1 MRHRGIRLMAGL
13 SAAVVVAVA
22 VAAVLVSTSRV
33 GAQSAAPAPPAAK
46 PEMRENC
53 PGLVASRAPRATPA
67 ALQLAV
73 LATGEV
79 RLTYVGHATF
89 LIESPQGVRVATDY
103 NDYVRPWMLPDVVT
117 MNHAHST
124 HYTDRPDPGIKLVLR
139 GWRDDGTPAGHDL
152 TFKDVHIRS
161 VSTNTRTWT
170 GETERY
176 GNSIF
181 VFEIGGLCIAHLG
194 HLHHTLTQ
202 SQLDELGRMD
212 VVMAPVDGSYTLDL
226 DGMVEVLQSLHA
238 QTIIPMH
245 YFNTYTLERFLSRMR
260 QTYRVELHETP
271 SLVVSKTTLPSSP
284 TVVVRCSGHWTMPR
298 ASRYRADYH
307 KEPAVMGLEGKVCV
321 ITGATSVAS
330 RARLRARSW
339 RGRARASCSSARDEA
354 PRRGDARA
362 PESASAPGRRAL
374 ASITRISGPSRR

>member
-1 MRHRGIRLMAGL
+1 MRRGFRLAALVM
-13 SAAVVVAVA
+13 SAL
-22 VAAVLVSTSRV
+22 AAACLASRAR
-33 GAQSAAPAPPAAK
+33 AQSAAPTPPAAK

-53 PGLVASRAPRATPA
+53 PGLVASRAPRAVPA
-67 ALQLAV
+67 ALRLAE
-73 LATGEV
+73 LAAGEV

-89 LIESPQGVRVATDY
+89 LIESPQQVRVATDY
-103 NDYVRPWMLPDVVT
+103 NDYVRPWVLPDVIT

-139 GWRDDGTPAGHDL
+139 GWRDDGKAAGHDV

-161 VSTNTRTWT
+161 VSTNIRTWA

-212 VVMAPVDGSYTLDL
+212 VVMAPVDGNYTLDL
-226 DGMVEVLQSLHA
+226 DGMIEVLQSLHA

-245 YFNTYTLERFLSRMR
+245 FFNTFTLERFLSRMR

-284 TVVVRCSGHWTMPR
+284 TVVVLPGH
-298 ASRYRADYH
+298 
-307 KEPAVMGLEGKVCV
+307 
-321 ITGATSVAS
+321 
-330 RARLRARSW
+330 
-339 RGRARASCSSARDEA
+339 
-354 PRRGDARA
+354 
-362 PESASAPGRRAL
+362 
-374 ASITRISGPSRR
+374 

>member
-1 MRHRGIRLMAGL
+1 MRRGFRLVALVM
-13 SAAVVVAVA
+13 SALG
-22 VAAVLVSTSRV
+22 AACIASRAS
-33 GAQSAAPAPPAAK
+33 AQSAAPAPPAAK

-53 PGLVASRAPRATPA
+53 PGLVASRAPRAVPA
-67 ALQLAV
+67 ALRLAE
-73 LATGEV
+73 LAAGEV

-89 LIESPQGVRVATDY
+89 LIESPQHVRVATDY
-103 NDYVRPWMLPDVVT
+103 NDYVRPWVLPDVVT

-139 GWRDDGTPAGHDL
+139 GWRDDGKAAGYDV

-161 VSTNTRTWT
+161 VSTNIRTWA

-226 DGMVEVLQSLHA
+226 GGMVEVLQSLHA

-245 YFNTYTLERFLSRMR
+245 FFNTFTLERFLSRMR
-260 QTYRVELHETP
+260 QTYRVELNETP
-271 SLVVSKTTLPSSP
+271 SLVVSKKTMPSSP
-284 TVVVRCSGHWTMPR
+284 TVVVLPGH
-298 ASRYRADYH
+298 
-307 KEPAVMGLEGKVCV
+307 
-321 ITGATSVAS
+321 
-330 RARLRARSW
+330 
-339 RGRARASCSSARDEA
+339 
-354 PRRGDARA
+354 
-362 PESASAPGRRAL
+362 
-374 ASITRISGPSRR
+374 